1 MTSRQTSA
9 DKQGDAV
16 EASPLW
22 HRRTT
27 CFAGKRFFLTV
38 ERLYVATPQS
48 EVSGEYEPH
57 SRPYDVI
64 ERDSIGSVDV
74 DKRKCECVDRLP
86 FFAISS
92 LVSFLILLFVSNGKT
107 TNLYALDLFLA
118 FITLPILG
126 LFVSAFPMFAEGMY
140 RLIFDPHDLTVV
152 ISMKDGSVRRY
163 ELPTREAKA
172 LRSSLVRMF
181 GV

>member
-9 DKQGDAV
+9 DKQGDAST
-16 EASPLW
+16 ASPLW

-27 CFAGKRFFLTV
+27 CFAGKRFFLTAD
-38 ERLYVATPQS
+38 RLYVATPQS

-64 ERDSIGSVDV
+64 ERDGIVSVGV
-74 DKRKCECVDRLP
+74 EKMECESVARLP
-86 FFAISS
+86 FSAIS
-92 LVSFLILLFVSNGKT
+92 LLASFLILFFVSNRKA
-107 TNLYALDLFLA
+107 TNHYALDLFLA
-118 FITLPILG
+118 FISLPTLG
-126 LFVSAFPMFAEGMY
+126 LFVCAFLMFAKGMY
-140 RLIFDPHDLTVV
+140 RLLFDPHDLTVV

-172 LRSSLVRMF
+172 LKSSLFRMF
-181 GV
+181 CV